1 MYTHTGGFCVATALL
16 PDVNVAGA
24 DRTPFL
30 GIEATG
36 DHGEDVEHDG
46 VEDDVGV
53 VDRADADV
61 GARRRLHPGLGQVV
75 ETMHMMGPGDISAG
89 QARGSGT
96 AGKCQ
101 CLWLLRGG
109 MIYSCEEYLKK
120 RV

>member
-53 VDRADADV
+53 VHGADANTCT
-61 GARRRLHPGLGQVV
+61 GGGLH
-75 ETMHMMGPGDISAG
+75 S
-89 QARGSGT
+89 
-96 AGKCQ
+96 
-101 CLWLLRGG
+101 
-109 MIYSCEEYLKK
+109 
-120 RV
+120 